1 MSFIK
6 LFFVPGAWL
15 MRRMRLGGKLALLMA
30 MMVLAL
36 VAVVW
41 GGVWLELIFLGVS
54 CISWWPS
61 TSVSWRIS
69 GY

>member
-1 MSFIK
+1 
-6 LFFVPGAWL
+6 
-15 MRRMRLGGKLALLMA
+15 MRLGGKLALLMA